1 MDDDYSISFDIL
13 TDAIR
18 EMGEQGVTK
27 SDVLPTLLD
36 FTATIAVALGG
47 EEALKACVIR
57 LIDRIKDLN
66 EGTFPAKKT
75 SLN

>member
-47 EEALKACVIR
+47 EEALKACIIR
-57 LIDRIKDLN
+57 LIDRIGGVLVRLA
-66 EGTFPAKKT
+66 T
-75 SLN
+75 